1 MKGLIEMKKILS
13 LILALAVV
21 IASCTMFA
29 SASGD
34 LDPDDISEYPVIIVP
49 GYSASSLRLESG
61 EVIWGLDWDEV
72 LDRVLNR
79 IIDLGMGLGALTV
92 GNAEILAATLGEE
105 ICELFEEMRCNPD
118 GSSVYPVERVVSTA
132 EETCSANL
140 RVTFPNG
147 DNRHEQDMAAEIEKY
162 VDDDYIFNFT
172 CDFRMGSE
180 SCATQLDELIQDVKK
195 YTGKD
200 KVNILAVSHGGQVT
214 ATYLALF
221 GWKNDVDNVVM
232 TVPAIGGAGIAYDLM
247 SQTLEF
253 DEECLIRFIEHGM
266 RWEEDYN
273 WLLKAQQL
281 GFLDAVLNS
290 LVPHIMPALG
300 YWGSL
305 WDFIPVEKYEA
316 TKALLLDS
324 TESAALI
331 AKSDRFHYEIF
342 PTMGEKM
349 AECIANGANISIISG
364 TGNRIVT
371 GLKETSDAIITTTAS
386 TGAKTAPY
394 GQRFADGYVQVNP
407 CGGKNKVSP
416 DMTIDASTAYMP
428 DNSWFVNGLFHGMTF
443 WDYYSR
449 ELMMTLLL
457 TDNITDVY
465 SDPDFPQF
473 KDTTNPSSAVYASF
487 EGCEAGE
494 INGDTKHLII
504 TNCCWENDVSL
515 SAIYCDGID
524 LSVKINPFKKLAPGE
539 SIALDFKGEIPEVSG
554 AAASITV
561 YYTMATIT
569 PVGYR
574 TQYFTINN
582 GDPVSSSD
590 GLVDLTPHS
599 PLDSIPGGEV
609 IMNLLDTLGLR
620 ELVTMFFNIIFYWIN
635 TIFAI

>member
-1 MKGLIEMKKILS
+1 MKKLLS
-13 LILALAVV
+13 LILALALV
-21 IASCTMFA
+21 IGSCTVFA
-29 SASGD
+29 SASGS
-34 LDPDDISEYPVIIVP
+34 LDAEDISEYPVIIVP
-49 GYSASSLRLESG
+49 GYSASSLRLDTG

-105 ICELFEEMRCNPD
+105 INELFEEMRCNPD
-118 GSSVYPVERVVSTA
+118 GSSVYNVERVVSTA
-132 EETCSANL
+132 DETNSANL
-140 RVTFPNG
+140 KERYPEG
-147 DNRHEQDMAAEIEKY
+147 LHRHEQDMAAEIEKY

-172 CDFRMGSE
+172 CDFRMGAE
-180 SCATQLDELIQDVKK
+180 SCATQLDALIQDVKT

-247 SQTLEF
+247 TQQIDF
-253 DEECLIRFIEHGM
+253 DEECLLRFIEHGM

-290 LVPHIMPALG
+290 LVPHIMPTLG

-305 WDFIPVEKYEA
+305 WDFIPLEKYED
-316 TKALLLDS
+316 TKKLLLDAE
-324 TESAALI
+324 ESAALI
-331 AKSDRFHYEIF
+331 AKSDRFHYEIY

-364 TGNRIVT
+364 TGNRVVT
-371 GLKETSDAIITTTAS
+371 GLMENSDGIITTAAS

-394 GQRFADGYVQVNP
+394 GKRFADGYVQVNP
-407 CGGKNKVSP
+407 CGGKNKISP

-428 DNSWFVNGLFHGMTF
+428 DNTWFVNGLFHGMTF

-449 ELMMTLLL
+449 NLMMTLLL

-465 SDPDFPQF
+465 TDPDYPQF
-473 KDTTNPSSAVYASF
+473 KDTTNPSAAVYAKF
-487 EGCEAGE
+487 EGCDAGAVDG
-494 INGDTKHLII
+494 NATALTI
-504 TNCCWENDVSL
+504 TNCCWENELSL
-515 SAIYCDGID
+515 SAIHCDGLD
-524 LSVKINPFKKLAPGE
+524 LRFKVNPFQKLAPGE
-539 SIALDFKGEIPEVSG
+539 SITLEFEGDIPLVS
-554 AAASITV
+554 ATAASITV
-561 YYTMATIT
+561 YYTMGTIT
-569 PVGYR
+569 PFGYR

-582 GDPVSSSD
+582 GEAAAPSD
-590 GLVDLTPHS
+590 GLTDATPET
-599 PLDSIPGGEV
+599 PLESILGESGMA
-609 IMNLLDTLGLR
+609 ILGRLGLK
-620 ELVTMFFNIIFYWIN
+620 ELVTMFVNIIFYWIN

>member
-428 DNSWFVNGLFHGMTF
+428 DNTWFVNGLFHGMTF

-524 LSVKINPFKKLAPGE
+524 LSVKINPFKSLLPVR
-539 SIALDFKGEIPEVSG
+539 AL
-554 AAASITV
+554 
-561 YYTMATIT
+561 
-569 PVGYR
+569 
-574 TQYFTINN
+574 
-582 GDPVSSSD
+582 
-590 GLVDLTPHS
+590 
-599 PLDSIPGGEV
+599 
-609 IMNLLDTLGLR
+609 LLILKAKFR
-620 ELVTMFFNIIFYWIN
+620 R
-635 TIFAI
+635 

>member
-1 MKGLIEMKKILS
+1 MIMKKILS
-13 LILALAVV
+13 VILALAVV
-21 IASCTMFA
+21 ITSCTLFA
-29 SASGD
+29 SASAG
-34 LDPDDISEYPVIIVP
+34 LDPDDVSEYPVIIVP

-61 EVIWGLDWDEV
+61 EFIWGLDWDEV

-92 GNAEILAATLGEE
+92 GNAEILASTLGEE

-118 GSSVYPVERVVSTA
+118 GSSVYPVERVVATA

-140 RVTFPNG
+140 KVTFPNG
-147 DNRHEQDMAAEIEKY
+147 NNRHEQDIAAEIEKY

-172 CDFRMGSE
+172 CDFRMGAE
-180 SCATQLDELIQDVKK
+180 FCATQLDELIQDVKK

-200 KVNILAVSHGGQVT
+200 KVNIIAVSHGGQVT

-221 GWKNDVDNVVM
+221 GWKNDIDNVVM

-247 SQTLEF
+247 AQTVEF

-290 LVPHIMPALG
+290 LVPHIMPTLG

-316 TKALLLDS
+316 TKKHLLDP
-324 TESAALI
+324 EKSAALI

-342 PTMGEKM
+342 PTIGEKM

-371 GLKETSDAIITTTAS
+371 GLNENSDGIITTTAS

-428 DNSWFVNGLFHGMTF
+428 DNTWFVNGLFHGMTF

-449 ELMMTLLL
+449 ELMLTLLL
-457 TDNITDVY
+457 TDNITNVY

-473 KDTTNPSSAVYASF
+473 KDTTNPSSAVYTSF

-494 INGDTKHLII
+494 INGDAKQLVI
-504 TNCCWENDVSL
+504 TNCCWENDLSL

-524 LSVKINPFKKLAPGE
+524 LKVKVNPFKKLAPGE
-539 SIALDFKGEIPEVSG
+539 SIALDFEGEIPEISG

-574 TQYFTINN
+574 TQYFTVNN

-599 PLDSIPGGEV
+599 PLDSIPGGEI
-609 IMNLLDTLGLR
+609 IMNLLGTLGLR

>member
-1 MKGLIEMKKILS
+1 MKKILS
-13 LILALAVV
+13 VILALAIVMG
-21 IASCTMFA
+21 SCMMFA

-34 LDPDDISEYPVIIVP
+34 LDPKDISEYPVIIVP

-61 EVIWGLDWDEV
+61 EVIWGLDMDEV

-92 GNAEILAATLGEE
+92 GNAEILASTLGEE
-105 ICELFEEMRCNPD
+105 INELFEEMRCNPD
-118 GSSVYPVERVVSTA
+118 GSSVYPVKRVVETA

-140 RVTFPNG
+140 KVTFPNG

-180 SCATQLDELIQDVKK
+180 ACATQLDRLIQDVKK

-221 GWKNDVDNVVM
+221 GWKNDIDNVVM

-253 DEECLIRFIEHGM
+253 DEECLLRFIEHGM

-290 LVPHIMPALG
+290 LVPHIMPTLG

-331 AKSDRFHYEIF
+331 AKSDRFHYEIY

-371 GLKETSDAIITTTAS
+371 GLKENSDAIITTTAS

-407 CGGKNKVSP
+407 CGGKNKISP

-428 DNSWFVNGLFHGMTF
+428 DNTWFVNGLFHGMTF

-494 INGDTKHLII
+494 INGETKRLII

-524 LSVKINPFKKLAPGE
+524 LSFKINPFKKLAPGE
-539 SIALDFKGEIPEVSG
+539 SVVLEFKGEIPEVSG

-569 PVGYR
+569 PIGYR

-582 GDPVSSSD
+582 GEPVSSSD
-590 GLVDLTPHS
+590 GLVDLIPTS
-599 PLDSIPGGEV
+599 PIEKLPGGEGIV
-609 IMNLLDTLGLR
+609 NILSTLGLS
-620 ELVTMFFNIIFYWIN
+620 ELVTMFINIIFYWIN

>member
-1 MKGLIEMKKILS
+1 MKKLLS
-13 LILALAVV
+13 LILALALV
-21 IASCTMFA
+21 IGSCTVFA
-29 SASGD
+29 SASGA
-34 LDPDDISEYPVIIVP
+34 LDAEDISEYPIIIVP
-49 GYSASSLRLESG
+49 GYSASSLRLDTG

-105 ICELFEEMRCNPD
+105 INELFEEMRCNPD
-118 GSSVYPVERVVSTA
+118 GSSVYNVERVVSTA
-132 EETCSANL
+132 DETNSANL
-140 RVTFPNG
+140 KERYPEG
-147 DNRHEQDMAAEIEKY
+147 LHRHEQDMAAEIEKY

-172 CDFRMGSE
+172 CDFRMGAG
-180 SCATQLDELIQDVKK
+180 SCATQLDALIQDVKT

-247 SQTLEF
+247 TQQIDF
-253 DEECLIRFIEHGM
+253 DEECLLRFIEHGM

-290 LVPHIMPALG
+290 LVPHIMPTLG

-305 WDFIPVEKYEA
+305 WDFIPLEKYED
-316 TKALLLDS
+316 TKKLLLDAE
-324 TESAALI
+324 ESAALI
-331 AKSDRFHYEIF
+331 AKSDRFHYEIY

-364 TGNRIVT
+364 TGNRVVT
-371 GLKETSDAIITTTAS
+371 GLMENSDGIITTAAS

-394 GQRFADGYVQVNP
+394 GKRFADGYVQVNP

-428 DNSWFVNGLFHGMTF
+428 DNTWFVNGLFHGMTF

-449 ELMMTLLL
+449 NLMMTLLL

-465 SDPDFPQF
+465 TDPDYPQF
-473 KDTTNPSSAVYASF
+473 KDTTNPSAAVYAKF
-487 EGCEAGE
+487 EGCDAGAVDG
-494 INGDTKHLII
+494 NATALTI
-504 TNCCWENDVSL
+504 TNCCWENELSL
-515 SAIYCDGID
+515 SAIHCDGLD
-524 LSVKINPFKKLAPGE
+524 LRFKVNPFQKIAPGE
-539 SIALDFKGEIPEVSG
+539 SITLEFEGKIPQVS
-554 AAASITV
+554 ATAASITV
-561 YYTMATIT
+561 YYTMGTIT
-569 PVGYR
+569 PFGYR

-582 GDPVSSSD
+582 GESAAPSD
-590 GLVDLTPHS
+590 GLTDATPET
-599 PLDSIPGGEV
+599 PLESILGESGMA
-609 IMNLLDTLGLR
+609 ILGRLGLK
-620 ELVTMFFNIIFYWIN
+620 ELVTMFVNIIFYWIN

>member
-1 MKGLIEMKKILS
+1 MKKFLS
-13 LILALAVV
+13 LILALALV
-21 IASCTMFA
+21 IGSCTVFA
-29 SASGD
+29 SASGS
-34 LDPDDISEYPVIIVP
+34 LDAEDISEYPVIIVP
-49 GYSASSLRLESG
+49 GYSASSLRLDTG

-105 ICELFEEMRCNPD
+105 INELFEEMRCNPD
-118 GSSVYPVERVVSTA
+118 GSSVYNVERVVSTA
-132 EETCSANL
+132 DETNSANL
-140 RVTFPNG
+140 KERYPEG
-147 DNRHEQDMAAEIEKY
+147 LHRHEQDMAAEIEKY

-172 CDFRMGSE
+172 CDFRMGAE
-180 SCATQLDELIQDVKK
+180 SCATQLDALIQDVKT

-247 SQTLEF
+247 TQQIDF
-253 DEECLIRFIEHGM
+253 DEECLLRFIEHGM

-290 LVPHIMPALG
+290 LVPHIMPTLG

-305 WDFIPVEKYEA
+305 WDFIPLEKYED
-316 TKALLLDS
+316 TKKLLLDAE
-324 TESAALI
+324 ESAALI
-331 AKSDRFHYEIF
+331 AKSDRFHYEIY

-364 TGNRIVT
+364 TGNRVVT
-371 GLKETSDAIITTTAS
+371 GLMENSDGIITTAAS

-394 GQRFADGYVQVNP
+394 GKRFADGYLQVNP
-407 CGGKNKVSP
+407 CGGKNKISP

-428 DNSWFVNGLFHGMTF
+428 DNTWFVNGLFHGMTF

-449 ELMMTLLL
+449 NLMMTLLL

-465 SDPDFPQF
+465 TDPDYPQF
-473 KDTTNPSSAVYASF
+473 KDTTNPSAAVYAKF
-487 EGCEAGE
+487 EGCDAGAVDG
-494 INGDTKHLII
+494 NATALTI
-504 TNCCWENDVSL
+504 TNCCWENELSL
-515 SAIYCDGID
+515 SAIHCDGLD
-524 LSVKINPFKKLAPGE
+524 LRFKVNPFQKIAPGE
-539 SIALDFKGEIPEVSG
+539 SITLEFEGKIPQVS
-554 AAASITV
+554 ATAASITV
-561 YYTMATIT
+561 YYTMGTIT
-569 PVGYR
+569 PFGYR

-582 GDPVSSSD
+582 GEAAAPSD
-590 GLVDLTPHS
+590 GLTDVTPET
-599 PLDSIPGGEV
+599 PLESILGESGMA
-609 IMNLLDTLGLR
+609 ILGRLGLK
-620 ELVTMFFNIIFYWIN
+620 ELVTMFVNIIFYWIN

>member
-1 MKGLIEMKKILS
+1 MKKFLS
-13 LILALAVV
+13 LILALALV
-21 IASCTMFA
+21 IGSCTVFA
-29 SASGD
+29 SASGS
-34 LDPDDISEYPVIIVP
+34 LDAEDISEYPVIIVP
-49 GYSASSLRLESG
+49 GYSASSLRLDTG

-105 ICELFEEMRCNPD
+105 INELFEEMRCNPD
-118 GSSVYPVERVVSTA
+118 GSSVYNVERVVSTA
-132 EETCSANL
+132 DETNSANL
-140 RVTFPNG
+140 KERYPEG
-147 DNRHEQDMAAEIEKY
+147 LHRHEQDMAAEIEKY

-172 CDFRMGSE
+172 CDFRMGAE
-180 SCATQLDELIQDVKK
+180 SCATQLDALIQDVKT

-247 SQTLEF
+247 TQQIDF
-253 DEECLIRFIEHGM
+253 DEECLLRFIEHGM

-290 LVPHIMPALG
+290 LVPHIMPTLG

-305 WDFIPVEKYEA
+305 WDFIPLEKYED
-316 TKALLLDS
+316 TKKLLLDAE
-324 TESAALI
+324 ESAALI
-331 AKSDRFHYEIF
+331 AKSDRFHYEIY

-364 TGNRIVT
+364 TGNRVVT
-371 GLKETSDAIITTTAS
+371 GLMENSDGIITTAAS

-394 GQRFADGYVQVNP
+394 GKRFADGYVQVNP
-407 CGGKNKVSP
+407 CGGKNKISP

-428 DNSWFVNGLFHGMTF
+428 DNTWFVNGLFHGMTF

-449 ELMMTLLL
+449 NLMMTLLL

-465 SDPDFPQF
+465 TDPDYPQF
-473 KDTTNPSSAVYASF
+473 KDTTNPSAAVYAKF
-487 EGCEAGE
+487 EGCDAGAVDG
-494 INGDTKHLII
+494 NATALTI
-504 TNCCWENDVSL
+504 TNCCWENELSL
-515 SAIYCDGID
+515 SAIHCDGLD
-524 LSVKINPFKKLAPGE
+524 LRFKVNPFQKIAPGE
-539 SIALDFKGEIPEVSG
+539 SITLEFEDEIPQVS
-554 AAASITV
+554 ATAASITV
-561 YYTMATIT
+561 YYTMGTIT
-569 PVGYR
+569 PFGYR

-582 GDPVSSSD
+582 GEAAAPSD
-590 GLVDLTPHS
+590 GLTDATPET
-599 PLDSIPGGEV
+599 PLESILGESGMA
-609 IMNLLDTLGLR
+609 ILGRLGLK
-620 ELVTMFFNIIFYWIN
+620 ELVTMFVNIIFYWIN

>member
-1 MKGLIEMKKILS
+1 MKKFLS
-13 LILALAVV
+13 LILALALV
-21 IASCTMFA
+21 IGSCTVVA
-29 SASGD
+29 SASGS
-34 LDPDDISEYPVIIVP
+34 LDAEDISEYPVIIVP
-49 GYSASSLRLESG
+49 GYSASSLRLDTG

-105 ICELFEEMRCNPD
+105 INELFEKMRCNPD
-118 GSSVYPVERVVSTA
+118 GSSVYNVERVVSTA
-132 EETCSANL
+132 DETNSANL
-140 RVTFPNG
+140 KERYPEG
-147 DNRHEQDMAAEIEKY
+147 LHRHEQDMAAEIEKY

-172 CDFRMGSE
+172 CDFRMGAE
-180 SCATQLDELIQDVKK
+180 SCATQLDALIQDVKT

-247 SQTLEF
+247 TQQIDF
-253 DEECLIRFIEHGM
+253 DEECLLRFIEHGM

-290 LVPHIMPALG
+290 LVPHIMPTLG

-305 WDFIPVEKYEA
+305 WDFIPLEKYED
-316 TKALLLDS
+316 TKKLLLDAE
-324 TESAALI
+324 ESAALI
-331 AKSDRFHYEIF
+331 AKSDRFHYEIY

-364 TGNRIVT
+364 TGNRVVT
-371 GLKETSDAIITTTAS
+371 GLMENSDGIITTAAS

-394 GQRFADGYVQVNP
+394 GKRFADGYVQVNP
-407 CGGKNKVSP
+407 CGGKNKISP

-428 DNSWFVNGLFHGMTF
+428 DNTWFVNGLFHGMTF

-449 ELMMTLLL
+449 NLMMTLLL

-465 SDPDFPQF
+465 TDPDYPQF
-473 KDTTNPSSAVYASF
+473 KDTTNPSAAVYAKF
-487 EGCEAGE
+487 EGCDAGAVDG
-494 INGDTKHLII
+494 NATALTI
-504 TNCCWENDVSL
+504 TNCCWENELSL
-515 SAIYCDGID
+515 SAIHCDGLD
-524 LSVKINPFKKLAPGE
+524 LRFKVNPFRKIAPGE
-539 SIALDFKGEIPEVSG
+539 SITLEFEGEIPQVS
-554 AAASITV
+554 ATAASITV
-561 YYTMATIT
+561 YYTMGTIT
-569 PVGYR
+569 PFGYR

-582 GDPVSSSD
+582 GEAAAPSD
-590 GLVDLTPHS
+590 GLTDATPET
-599 PLDSIPGGEV
+599 PLESILGESGMA
-609 IMNLLDTLGLR
+609 ILGRLGLK
-620 ELVTMFFNIIFYWIN
+620 ELVTMFVNIIFYWIN

>member
-1 MKGLIEMKKILS
+1 MKKFLS
-13 LILALAVV
+13 LILALALV
-21 IASCTMFA
+21 IGSCTVFA
-29 SASGD
+29 SASGS
-34 LDPDDISEYPVIIVP
+34 LDAEDISEYPVIIVP
-49 GYSASSLRLESG
+49 GYSASSLRLDTG

-105 ICELFEEMRCNPD
+105 INELFEEMRCNPD
-118 GSSVYPVERVVSTA
+118 GSSVYNVERVVSTA
-132 EETCSANL
+132 DETNSANL
-140 RVTFPNG
+140 KERYPEG
-147 DNRHEQDMAAEIEKY
+147 LHRHEQDMAAEIEKY

-172 CDFRMGSE
+172 CDFRMGAE
-180 SCATQLDELIQDVKK
+180 SCATQLDALIQDVKT

-247 SQTLEF
+247 TQQIDF
-253 DEECLIRFIEHGM
+253 DEECLLRFIEHGM

-290 LVPHIMPALG
+290 LVPHIMPTLG

-305 WDFIPVEKYEA
+305 WDFIPLEKYED
-316 TKALLLDS
+316 TKKLLLDAE
-324 TESAALI
+324 ESAALI
-331 AKSDRFHYEIF
+331 AKSDRFHYEIY

-364 TGNRIVT
+364 TGNRVVT
-371 GLKETSDAIITTTAS
+371 GLMENSDGIITTAAS

-394 GQRFADGYVQVNP
+394 GKRFADGYVQVNP
-407 CGGKNKVSP
+407 CGGKNKISP

-428 DNSWFVNGLFHGMTF
+428 DNTWFVNGLFHGMTF

-449 ELMMTLLL
+449 NLMMTLLL

-465 SDPDFPQF
+465 TDPDYPQF
-473 KDTTNPSSAVYASF
+473 KDTTNPSAAVYAKF
-487 EGCEAGE
+487 EGCDAGAVDG
-494 INGDTKHLII
+494 NATALTI
-504 TNCCWENDVSL
+504 TNCCWENELSL
-515 SAIYCDGID
+515 SAIHCDGLD
-524 LSVKINPFKKLAPGE
+524 LRFKVNPFRKIAPGE
-539 SIALDFKGEIPEVSG
+539 SITLEFEGKIPQVS
-554 AAASITV
+554 ATAASITV
-561 YYTMATIT
+561 YYTMGTIT
-569 PVGYR
+569 PFGYR

-582 GDPVSSSD
+582 GEAAAPSD
-590 GLVDLTPHS
+590 GLTDATPET
-599 PLDSIPGGEV
+599 PLESILGESGMA
-609 IMNLLDTLGLR
+609 ILGRLGLK
-620 ELVTMFFNIIFYWIN
+620 ELVTMFVNIIFYWIN

>member
-1 MKGLIEMKKILS
+1 MKKFLS
-13 LILALAVV
+13 LILALALV
-21 IASCTMFA
+21 IGSCTVFA
-29 SASGD
+29 SASGS
-34 LDPDDISEYPVIIVP
+34 LDAEDISEYPVIIVP
-49 GYSASSLRLESG
+49 GYSASSLRLDTG

-105 ICELFEEMRCNPD
+105 INELFEEMRCNPD
-118 GSSVYPVERVVSTA
+118 GSSVYNVERVVSTA
-132 EETCSANL
+132 DETNSANL
-140 RVTFPNG
+140 KERYPEG
-147 DNRHEQDMAAEIEKY
+147 LHRHEQDMAAEIEKY

-172 CDFRMGSE
+172 CDFRMGAE
-180 SCATQLDELIQDVKK
+180 SCATQLDALIQDVKT

-247 SQTLEF
+247 TQQIDF
-253 DEECLIRFIEHGM
+253 DEECLLRFIEHGM

-290 LVPHIMPALG
+290 LVPHIMPTLG

-305 WDFIPVEKYEA
+305 WDFIPLEKYED
-316 TKALLLDS
+316 TKKLLLDAE
-324 TESAALI
+324 ESAALI
-331 AKSDRFHYEIF
+331 AKSDRFHYEIY

-364 TGNRIVT
+364 TGNRVVT
-371 GLKETSDAIITTTAS
+371 GLMENSDGIITTAAS

-394 GQRFADGYVQVNP
+394 GKRFADGYVQVNP
-407 CGGKNKVSP
+407 CGGKNKISP

-428 DNSWFVNGLFHGMTF
+428 DNTWFVNGLFHGMTF

-449 ELMMTLLL
+449 NLMMTLLL

-465 SDPDFPQF
+465 TDPDYPQF
-473 KDTTNPSSAVYASF
+473 KDTTNPSAAVYAKF
-487 EGCEAGE
+487 EGCDAGAVDG
-494 INGDTKHLII
+494 NATALTI
-504 TNCCWENDVSL
+504 TNCCWENELSL
-515 SAIYCDGID
+515 SAIHCDGLD
-524 LSVKINPFKKLAPGE
+524 LRFKVNPFQKIAPGE
-539 SIALDFKGEIPEVSG
+539 SITLEFEDEIPQVS
-554 AAASITV
+554 ATAASITV
-561 YYTMATIT
+561 YYTMGTIT
-569 PVGYR
+569 PFGYR

-582 GDPVSSSD
+582 GEAAAPSD
-590 GLVDLTPHS
+590 GLTDVTPET
-599 PLDSIPGGEV
+599 PLESILGESGMA
-609 IMNLLDTLGLR
+609 ILGRLGLK
-620 ELVTMFFNIIFYWIN
+620 ELVTMFVNIIFYWIN